1 MFSNWYITSL
11 TDYPV
16 DREDDAEPQ
25 DVPRHHPEL
34 VPHGPVLPA
43 GQVILLA
50 PDVAVLVRQ
59 ASRSILV
66 WNVECIYDIIFSGN
80 SMILAL
86 LFWRG
91 IWNIHGSIYV
101 DIIDWWR
108 LILFLLFIY
117 TVLTSIKSLNTDDQ
131 HQQKKYMEA
140 FHFACFQSEP
150 SCWSWA
156 VVLRCCTGGWAC
168 VFSLNWFTVQ
178 WRHHF
183 YLELSFICP

>member
-1 MFSNWYITSL
+1 MISNWNITSL

-66 WNVECIYDIIFSGN
+66 WNVECILYNIFLGFVWFLYCCVEEEYKIFIAAYMS
-80 SMILAL
+80 ILLTDGAYCSCY
-86 LFWRG
+86 LF
-91 IWNIHGSIYV
+91 
-101 DIIDWWR
+101 
-108 LILFLLFIY
+108 ILFLPVSKAWIQMTSTSRKNMWRLFILL
-117 TVLTSIKSLNTDDQ
+117 VFNLRL
-131 HQQKKYMEA
+131 
-140 FHFACFQSEP
+140 
-150 SCWSWA
+150 A
-156 VVLRCCTGGWAC
+156 VDHELLCCGAALVG
-168 VFSLNWFTVQ
+168 
-178 WRHHF
+178 
-183 YLELSFICP
+183 ELASSH